1 MFSLFH
7 FSRVFPFIHPYLFPV
22 ENRSADTAS
31 VPEPAADFS
40 CCAASE
46 AGSQPWPATPA
57 EAASK
62 SHPVNPKRLKNLYR
76 RHQLNQRH
84 NLTHSGAL
92 RPA

>member
-22 ENRSADTAS
+22 EHRLADTAA
-31 VPEPAADFS
+31 VREPAAVS
-40 CCAASE
+40 SSCAAGE
-46 AGSQPWPATPA
+46 AGTEPWQGTPA

-84 NLTHSGAL
+84 TLTHSGAL